1 MKAVIMAGGKGTRL
15 STVLKDIP
23 KPMVD
28 LAGRPLLEHQIINLK
43 ENGITDI
50 ILVIG
55 YLGNVIQDY
64 FKDGS
69 SLGVN
74 ISYFKE
80 EKPLGTAGA
89 LWYLKE
95 QLQDDFILLFG
106 DLFVNIN
113 FTRFYDFH
121 KKNGARITLYTHPN
135 SHPYDSDIIVS
146 DENNVVVDWS
156 YKNSE
161 RTQDYKNQVNAGV
174 YVVHPSVLDTIS
186 ENEKTDLEKQVIT
199 QLIPSHSIYADACT
213 EYVKDIGTPERLKK
227 VEHDYMQGICERR
240 NLRNKQ
246 KCIFLDRDGTINKHV
261 GFLNEA
267 KRMELEALMNRSF
280 WR

>member
-1 MKAVIMAGGKGTRL
+1 MKGNYRMKAVIMAGGKGTRL

-199 QLIPSHSIYADACT
+199 QLIPSHSIYAYACT

-240 NLRNKQ
+240 NLRNKK

-261 GFLNEA
+261 
-267 KRMELEALMNRSF
+267 
-280 WR
+280 